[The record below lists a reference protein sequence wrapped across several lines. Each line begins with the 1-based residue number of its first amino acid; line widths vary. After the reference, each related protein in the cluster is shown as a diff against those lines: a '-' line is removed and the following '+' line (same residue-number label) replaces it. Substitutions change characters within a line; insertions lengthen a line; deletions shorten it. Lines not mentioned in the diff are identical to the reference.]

1 MRIKRIKVKPIYPV
15 NEWEILEDK
24 FSVENNYRNETVF
37 SLGNGYIGMRGNFEE
52 GYKGPEGTG
61 VEGTY
66 LNGFF
71 DSEHIK
77 YAEIAYGYAEKSQT
91 MLNVT
96 NSKIIKLFLDDE
108 EFNMF
113 SGEVSD
119 YKRLLNLKKGILTR
133 SLVWTSPSGKKVKI
147 EVTRVIPFHEK
158 HLAVISYEV
167 TPLNFSGEIK
177 ILSALDGKVQ
187 NLTMQNDPR
196 VGSSLQGTVL
206 SVEEKVEHKDYKAII
221 QRSKNTNFLL
231 ACAMKNQLVFDS
243 LIEAKTE
250 ALSFRSLLGEVFVI
264 SAVKG
269 VKVTLNKYISYF
281 TSRDYQEKELISKAT
296 AVLNQ
301 AEKEGVR
308 EILRKQEEYLEN
320 FWYKTDVAIEGDK
333 SIQQGLRINSYH
345 LLQSVGRDGKTN
357 IGAKGLTGEGYE
369 GHYFWDTETYILSF
383 FLFNNPEIARK
394 LLEFRYN
401 TLDKARKRA
410 KEIGHATGAL
420 FPWRTIDGEECSTY
434 FPAGTAQYHINADI
448 AFAIK
453 RYYDATEDQDFLIN
467 YGAEILFET
476 ARLWMDLGKYSAR
489 RNNRF
494 CIYGVTG
501 PDEYTAI
508 VNNNCYT
515 NMMAKENLEFAY
527 RVAVWMQNN
536 GEYDLNRKLSSE
548 QKKSKNHKILDVY
561 NKLAHKIELDGR
573 EILEWKKA
581 AERMYIPYDQR
592 LRIFPQDDSFLDKPI
607 WDLEKTPAEKFPLLM
622 NYHPLLLYKHQVCK
636 QPDLVLALLLLSHKF
651 NKSMIKRN
659 YDYYEKITC
668 HDSSLSPCIF
678 SIVASNVDYYEKAYE
693 YFMST
698 VRMDLDDY
706 HGNTKDGIHAA
717 SMAGAWMCV
726 VNGFAGMVVHDDI
739 ISFSPYLPK
748 KWTEYRFKVTYRG
761 RVLGVR
767 VGKKGVEYELLEG
780 EKISFYHRRRRQ
792 TLKRGMKI
800 YCPKGLP
807 NQDLLT
813 QGLNGI
819 GRRVYK

>member
-1 MRIKRIKVKPIYPV
+1 MRIKKIKVKPIYPV

>member
-467 YGAEILFET
+467 CGAEILFET

-668 HDSSLSPCIF
+668 NDSSLSPCIF